1 MPDQDNR
8 NLLSLVGSFVQ
19 LRSRGFAQRL
29 LLVASLLVVGA
40 TSAQAHQF
48 SVVSGGRTTQ
58 VPAGSTSRVNVS
70 GPQATITVTN
80 SGTETGCTTRV
91 TATVQGTAVGL
102 QQQGGGLGST
112 RTVSYTTPPP
122 DD

>member
-1 MPDQDNR
+1 M
-8 NLLSLVGSFVQ
+8 
-19 LRSRGFAQRL
+19 
-29 LLVASLLVVGA
+29 
-40 TSAQAHQF
+40 
-48 SVVSGGRTTQ
+48 
-58 VPAGSTSRVNVS
+58 PAGSTSRVNVS

-112 RTVSYTTPPP
+112 RTVSYTTPPR
-122 DD
+122 